1 MRTIDIEDNTNS
13 SYLVLVLP
21 VRKTMA
27 KKSKV
32 RKGASKRRGGTKKT
46 TPKKRTTRKS
56 APKTL
61 TQEHRQLAVYHNPFS
76 RATKQPKIPDGK
88 VTESLGFQTQA
99 VKELVP
105 VTGGMEC
112 FIFSCLR
119 VRIVV

>member
-1 MRTIDIEDNTNS
+1 
-13 SYLVLVLP
+13 
-21 VRKTMA
+21 MA

-46 TPKKRTTRKS
+46 TPKKKTTRKT

-105 VTGGMEC
+105 VTGGDGMLHLLMFAGQNC
-112 FIFSCLR
+112 GLM
-119 VRIVV
+119 VNGDALL